1 MATVVVQQ
9 PSGKAGM
16 EAWNSGICDCFQDL
30 KSCCYA
36 YWCFPCFSCST
47 TGEFGESTC
56 LPLLDILGPA
66 LMAALGIGVCVPPV
80 ALGMRVAVR
89 YKYHIGGSLCEDIMV
104 SCCCVWCSWCQMS
117 REIKARKKAI
127 RMIQPVP
134 MVINPQVVAM
144 QQPGVIGC
152 YGFWCFPC
160 FMCTTTGEF
169 GESTCLPLLD
179 IFGPAILAAFGIQ
192 VCVLQRFELKIFDCV
207 LLKKQTN
214 DIGCTVYTLYW
225 HSVSSSCY
233 GFWCFPCFT
242 CTTAGEFGESTCLPL
257 VDMFGPGILA
267 AFGLPICAPPVSLGM
282 RVAVRYKYNIRG
294 SICRDIM
301 VSCLCVW
308 CSWCQMSREIKARK
322 QSVTVM
328 TTQPVIQTIPMAT
341 ATHVITTQ

>member
-192 VCVLQRFELKIFDCV
+192 VCVPPVSLGMRVAVRHKY
-207 LLKKQTN
+207 
-214 DIGCTVYTLYW
+214 DIG
-225 HSVSSSCY
+225 
-233 GFWCFPCFT
+233 
-242 CTTAGEFGESTCLPL
+242 FGESTCLPL